1 MYQPFSTERA
11 EHLDF
16 PRRRADATEHG
27 VGEDLLIGER
37 QRSEPR
43 MLGGELQGKERFPYR
58 ASFSGT
64 RERGVACGL
73 TGGRPRQR
81 RQP

>member
-1 MYQPFSTERA
+1 
-11 EHLDF
+11 
-16 PRRRADATEHG
+16 
-27 VGEDLLIGER
+27 LIGER

-43 MLGGELQGKERFPYR
+43 MLRGELNGKERFPYR

-64 RERGVACGL
+64 RDRGFAFGL
-73 TGGRPRQR
+73 TGGRQLQR